1 MPQSVATFLLFGAAL
16 PLIRPRLPLPA
27 KVSSDARDKKDEDEP
42 ENENE
47 AVAIAVAVA
56 VEPAQSQQDKI
67 TAKRMVKDVKLW
79 VFITANGAPVPR
91 GISSSS
97 LAC

>member
-42 ENENE
+42 ESDNE
-47 AVAIAVAVA
+47 AVGVAVA
-56 VEPAQSQQDKI
+56 VEPAQSQQDKV

-79 VFITANGAPVPR
+79 VFITANGAPAPR
-91 GISSSS
+91 GISRTS